1 MILPRDRGVDPP
13 QGIVALDRKIRA
25 ARDHAARIDQSP
37 PREVF
42 DPSHPDADAKG
53 IVRLP
58 NVQVVEEMVNLMNAS
73 RSYEANLSA
82 LRTSRE
88 MAERAMRIGRS

>member
-1 MILPRDRGVDPP
+1 MRGRFGSQLARAVRSVEVRRIAIDR
-13 QGIVALDRKIRA
+13 
-25 ARDHAARIDQSP
+25 SP

-42 DPSHPDADAKG
+42 DPSHPDADAQG

-58 NVQVVEEMVNLMNAS
+58 NVKVVEEMVNLMNAS

-82 LRTSRE
+82 LRAGRE
-88 MAERAMRIGRS
+88 MAERAMRIGRSG